1 MKKKKKELT
10 DEQIIKR
17 RDVAFQRKIKTIFVN
32 AGFEHLN
39 TRNEETTIGNRVM
52 EIDSVYFYENILLIC
67 EDTGAT
73 NDIKKHIRNKNE
85 VFDEIAKNKK
95 QFLEWLVDCFPD
107 YEEKLKKYDEKEYK
121 FFNLYFYQFELNLTA
136 DELSMYSNI
145 KFVDIKSLN
154 YFHRMYQCI
163 RLSSRYEIFR
173 FLGLKKSDI
182 GLVTNEGSK
191 KTLQAPII
199 YPEKTTGI
207 NNGIRVVSFMMSAES
222 LLNTCYVL
230 RKDNWQDS
238 IWLYQRLIEKEKI
251 KKIRNF
257 LAKKGESFYNN
268 IIVAL
273 PNNVRFKDLEGNSIT
288 VDKIGDFEKCELEIP
303 DEWNSICVID
313 GQHRIFAHYE
323 GNANDKS
330 EKRIAD
336 LRKQLHLL
344 VTGLIFPSE
353 MSNIE
358 KTKIQSEIFLD
369 INSNSKPVKT
379 DILLHIEML
388 KNPYSDIGLARQV
401 IERLNKERPFQNMFE
416 MSSLDTKKI
425 KIASII
431 KFALRYLVTTN
442 PLNNKQSF
450 YLYWNGDKEAFA
462 NQDERALED
471 YLNFCSKSLC
481 LYFSAIKT
489 NFLEYWKNP
498 DSKLLSAISINGFII
513 AYTRQLKANGI
524 KDIDFYNSK
533 LSKLEIN
540 FSKEKFMYTSSQYR
554 KLSDEIIEKAFDIKT
569 DD

>member
-358 KTKIQSEIFLD
+358 KTKIQGEIFLD